1 MQFVKVV
8 LVRFLMVMIYSDF
21 HFNYEYGSI
30 TQYVFHFYYQLCPS
44 IEFEAIQIYVQSFGI
59 FGQIEEKTSGCGL
72 RWYYYTDVYEWKN

>member
-59 FGQIEEKTSGCGL
+59 FGQIEEKTAGC
-72 RWYYYTDVYEWKN
+72 